1 MPVVDVIRT
10 YLEMRSPDALRGA
23 SVPRPGLSLT
33 RESPCAVATYRELYD
48 RVGGR
53 WHWRD
58 RAAWSD
64 AALAAHLAREDV
76 AVWVLRS
83 EGESAGFFELA
94 RDEDGSVE
102 IAYFGLVPEAIGGGL
117 GKYLLTRA
125 VEEAWALGAERVWL
139 HTCTLDGPAA
149 LPTYLAR
156 GFVAY
161 RVEEYR
167 AEIGG

>member
-1 MPVVDVIRT
+1 MPAVDVTRT
-10 YLEMRSPDALRGA
+10 YLEMRSPDVLRGA
-23 SVPRPGLSLT
+23 SAPRPGVSVT
-33 RESPCAVATYRELYD
+33 RESPCALATYRELYD

-64 AALAAHLAREDV
+64 EALAAHLARGDV

-83 EGESAGFFELA
+83 EGEIAGFFELA
-94 RDEDGSVE
+94 RHADASVE
-102 IAYFGLVPEAIGGGL
+102 IAYFGLVPDAIGGGL

-125 VEEAWALGAERVWL
+125 VEEAWALDAERVWL

-149 LPTYLAR
+149 LPNYLAR
-156 GFVAY
+156 GFEAY
-161 RVEEYR
+161 RVETYR
-167 AEIGG
+167 AEIEG